1 MKIKS
6 LSDLGNIYA
15 DIASSAEEIPASVVT
30 ERSEQV
36 LNTDVSQYLKEEKQ
50 VKPNS
55 PLGGGPGT
63 KGDISPLMKKT
74 GPEGLKGNNF
84 QKVSKVQDPASDP
97 KEMKDQEEDK
107 ESAEDKKNAH
117 EAETAENTTSQEKV
131 RESAQENNKYNYK
144 PKFTMSKPKFDQL
157 YEEAIKS
164 IPFNEDADM
173 QASDAMGAD
182 AGVASADDAAAD
194 APEMGAEEESEECTI
209 TMPKEMA
216 QKLCDMLKA
225 VCDTDD
231 SMGADDTDMM
241 QDGMMHDADQH
252 HDDVKKEAVSQPEP
266 KEEKGN
272 NASLQGKN
280 NKVGDLHKAGGTAD
294 KGSLKNQPEPKEEK
308 GNNASLQG
316 KNNKVGSGTVA
327 STGKKM
333 FE

>member
-15 DIASSAEEIPASVVT
+15 GIASSAEEIPASVVT

-63 KGDISPLMKKT
+63 KGNISPLMKKT

-84 QKVSKVQDPASDP
+84 EKVSKVQDPASDP
-97 KEMKDQEEDK
+97 TEMKDKEEDK
-107 ESAEDKKNAH
+107 ESAEDKENAH

-173 QASDAMGAD
+173 HEDDAMGAD

-194 APEMGAEEESEECTI
+194 APEMGAEEESQDVTI
-209 TMPKEMA
+209 TLPKELA
-216 QKLCDMLKA
+216 QKLHDILMSSLGVSVDDGESEKIMGDEDM
-225 VCDTDD
+225 DD
-231 SMGADDTDMM
+231 APVG
-241 QDGMMHDADQH
+241 
-252 HDDVKKEAVSQPEP
+252 EAVSQPEP

-272 NASLQGKN
+272 NASLQGKS

-316 KNNKVGSGTVA
+316 KSNKVGSGTVA
-327 STGKKM
+327 TAGKKM